1 MPFLEY
7 LCSLPFPFGMGFL
20 SLLFLTRLH
29 ERDDLQPTLLHPPP
43 PPRFVSLPVSAL
55 PSLPVITRRCI
66 PGNCSEFL
74 VPILVALI
82 ALRPTTFVQPMLS
95 GPTAV
100 SYVSIASARHCFVGW
115 EVMVASLYLV
125 EGKGVLGDKLD
136 DFLYYLE
143 KMESVII
150 SIFIICLSR

>member
-1 MPFLEY
+1 
-7 LCSLPFPFGMGFL
+7 
-20 SLLFLTRLH
+20 
-29 ERDDLQPTLLHPPP
+29 
-43 PPRFVSLPVSAL
+43 
-55 PSLPVITRRCI
+55 
-66 PGNCSEFL
+66 
-74 VPILVALI
+74 
-82 ALRPTTFVQPMLS
+82 MLS